1 MSSVHMY
8 AKVNNTGMKDYDSS
22 TASSC
27 LMHWGMKKLYWLPM
41 SQKLPVDGFEL
52 KKKKSRFLRN
62 VCNTMMITT
71 TNAYF
76 ILLSNHF
83 HMKSDNIYADLV
95 GNFKKRFDTSNYEFK
110 KPLHLGK
117 YKKRSGWWKMN

>member
-1 MSSVHMY
+1 
-8 AKVNNTGMKDYDSS
+8 
-22 TASSC
+22 
-27 LMHWGMKKLYWLPM
+27 M

-52 KKKKSRFLRN
+52 KKEKSRLLQN

-117 YKKRSGWWKMN
+117 YKKRSG

>member
-1 MSSVHMY
+1 
-8 AKVNNTGMKDYDSS
+8 
-22 TASSC
+22 
-27 LMHWGMKKLYWLPM
+27 M

-52 KKKKSRFLRN
+52 KKKKSRLLQN
-62 VCNTMMITT
+62 VYNTMMITT

-110 KPLHLGK
+110 KPLHIGQ
-117 YKKRSGWWKMN
+117 YKKRSG